1 MRRGFL
7 PLAWLLCCLIATG
20 CKQTAP
26 AVEANSVAGDPAR
39 GQHLLA
45 TYGCAACHRIK
56 GVAPGQN
63 PVGPDLRSVAD
74 NSYLAGVLPNTQ
86 QNMVRWLMH
95 PRSLSPGTAMP
106 ELGVTEQDARD
117 MAAYLY
123 AQ

>member
-1 MRRGFL
+1 MKEFFS
-7 PLAWLLCCLIATG
+7 LACLLCCLLATG
-20 CKQTAP
+20 CKQNAP
-26 AVEANSVAGDPAR
+26 AVEAGSVAGDQVR
-39 GQHLLA
+39 GQYLLA

-56 GVAPGQN
+56 DVAPGQN
-63 PVGPDLRSVAD
+63 QVGPDLRSVAD
-74 NSYLAGVLPNTQ
+74 NSYLAGILPNTQ

-106 ELGVTEQDARD
+106 ELGVTEKDARD

>member
-1 MRRGFL
+1 MKGFF
-7 PLAWLLCCLIATG
+7 PLACVLCCLLATG

-26 AVEANSVAGDPAR
+26 AVEAKSVAGDQVR

-56 GVAPGQN
+56 DVAPSQN
-63 PVGPDLRSVAD
+63 QVGPDLRSVAD
-74 NSYLAGVLPNTQ
+74 NSYLAGILPNTQ
-86 QNMVRWLMH
+86 QNMMRWLMH
-95 PRSLSPGTAMP
+95 PRSISPGTAMP
-106 ELGVTEQDARD
+106 ELGVTEKDARD